1 MASAE
6 HSRSRATQLLAMAI
20 KAHENGDHDFAEVLT
35 ARAMQYMDD
44 AAAAGNVVQQQQ
56 QPPLRE
62 HDE

>member
-1 MASAE
+1 M
-6 HSRSRATQLLAMAI
+6 TI

-62 HDE
+62 RDE